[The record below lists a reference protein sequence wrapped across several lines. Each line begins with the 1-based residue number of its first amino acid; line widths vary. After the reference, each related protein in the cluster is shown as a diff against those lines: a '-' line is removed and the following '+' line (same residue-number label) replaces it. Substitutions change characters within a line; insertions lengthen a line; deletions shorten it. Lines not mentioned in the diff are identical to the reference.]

1 MSRSL
6 ATPAVLALSAL
17 LTGCGLFRSGPKLA
31 ESDTIVLADFTN
43 ATGDAGFDGSLN
55 EALAV
60 SLGQS
65 PWLNIISPEKVGEA
79 LRSMGHSPDDAVAGD
94 LAQKVCRQVGA
105 KAYVSGKISKDSE
118 KFSLALH
125 AVDCSTGDSIAD
137 AKNEAAA
144 RNDVI
149 HALGEAAGELR
160 GGLGESRASIQK
172 FNLSLEKAA
181 SPFPEALKAY
191 GQGRKLTREKGAV
204 DGVAPFKKAIE
215 SDPRFALAHSN
226 LAVSYYNLNQNAL
239 AAEEIRQAF
248 ELGDRQTERDR
259 LHVKT
264 LYYDLGTGDVQK
276 AIASYREW
284 TQLYPRDDIAQGNL
298 SSEYFLVG
306 QYEEA
311 AAAAAQAL
319 RLDPGSAAWYENLST
334 AYISLLRLDDAQSI
348 INQAFSRKLDD
359 PSFHADLYALAFLRS
374 DSAAM
379 DREAAWAA
387 GKAGGE
393 DDLLALQADTEAYVG
408 HLKKAR
414 ELSRRAVE
422 SARQAQL
429 AEPAAIW
436 QGLSALRE
444 AVFGFPSE
452 AQGQAAEVLKLAPES
467 RDAQVL
473 AAMDY
478 AAGNDPVRAQ
488 KILDDLR
495 ARYVSNTIVQQVW
508 LPTILAQNEL
518 LRQNPSRAIELL
530 EPVKPFERGQLIGNL
545 SNSCLIPPY
554 LRGQAYLAMKQGMLA
569 LAEFQK
575 IQDSRGVVVNCW
587 AGSLGRLGKARAQ
600 ALGGYVG
607 AARTAYQDFLS
618 LWKDAD
624 PDIPILKSARAEFAK
639 LK

>member
-6 ATPAVLALSAL
+6 AASTVLAVSAL
-17 LTGCGLFRSGPKLA
+17 LAGCDFFSRSAKLA
-31 ESDTIVLADFTN
+31 ESDSIVLADFTN

-65 PWLNIISPEKVGEA
+65 PWLNIISPEKVDEA
-79 LRSMGHSPDDAVAGD
+79 LRSLGHSPGDSVAAD
-94 LAQKVCRQVGA
+94 LSQRVCRQAGA
-105 KAYVSGKISKDSE
+105 KAYVAGKITKESG

-125 AVDCSTGDSIAD
+125 AVDCSTGDSLAD
-137 AKNEAAA
+137 AESRAAT

-149 HALGEAAGELR
+149 HVLGEAAGELR

-172 FNLSLEKAA
+172 FNLPLEKAT
-181 SPFPEALKAY
+181 SSSPEALKAY
-191 GQGRKLTREKGAV
+191 GQGRRLTREKGAV
-204 DGVAPFKKAIE
+204 DGVPFFKKSID

-226 LAVSYYNLNQNAL
+226 LAVGYYNLNQNAL

-276 AIASYREW
+276 AIASYKEW

-311 AAAAAQAL
+311 AASAAEAL
-319 RLDPGSAAWYENLST
+319 RLDPGSAAWYENLAT

-359 PSFHADLYALAFLRS
+359 PSMHSDLYALAFLRG

-379 DREAAWAA
+379 DREVAWAA
-387 GKAGGE
+387 GKPGGE
-393 DDLLALQADTEAYVG
+393 DSLLALQADTEAYVG

-422 SARQAQL
+422 SAKQAQL

-452 AQGQAAEVLKLAPES
+452 AQRQAAEVLKLAPES

-478 AAGNDPVRAQ
+478 AAANDPARAQ

-508 LPTILAQNEL
+508 LPTILAQFEL
-518 LRQNPSRAIELL
+518 LRQNPRKTIELL

-545 SNSCLIPPY
+545 SNSCMIPPY
-554 LRGQAYLAMKQGMLA
+554 LRGQAYLAMKQGMQA

-624 PDIPILKSARAEFAK
+624 PDIPMLKSAHAEFAK

>member
-6 ATPAVLALSAL
+6 VASTVLGLSTL
-17 LTGCGLFRSGPKLA
+17 LTGCGIFHRGAKLA
-31 ESDTIVLADFTN
+31 DSDSIVLAEFAN
-43 ATGDAGFDGSLN
+43 ATGDGGFEGSLN

-65 PWLNIISPEKVGEA
+65 PWLNMISPEKVDEA
-79 LRSMGHSPDDAVAGD
+79 LQAMGHSSGSSVAPD
-94 LAQKVCRQVGA
+94 LAQKVCQRVGA
-105 KAYVSGKISKDSE
+105 KAYVSGNISKDSG

-125 AVDCSTGDSIAD
+125 AVSCATGDSIAD
-137 AKNEAAA
+137 AEGAAA
-144 RNDVI
+144 TRYDVI

-160 GGLGESRASIQK
+160 GDLGESRSSVQK
-172 FNLSLEKAA
+172 FNTPLERAT
-181 SPFPEALKAY
+181 SSSPEALKAY
-191 GQGRKLTREKGAV
+191 GEGRKLTREKGAV
-204 DGVAPFKKAIE
+204 DGVAAFKKSIE
-215 SDPRFALAHSN
+215 ADPRFALAHSN

-239 AAEEIRQAF
+239 AAEEIRLAF

-259 LHVKT
+259 LHVRT

-276 AIASYREW
+276 AIASYQEW
-284 TQLYPRDDIAQGNL
+284 TQLYPRDDIARGNL

-311 AAAAAQAL
+311 AASAAEAL
-319 RLDPGSAAWYENLST
+319 RLDPGSAAWYENLAT
-334 AYISLLRLDDAQSI
+334 AYVSLLRLDDAQSV
-348 INQAFSRKLDD
+348 INQAMSRKLDD
-359 PSFHADLYALAFLRS
+359 PSMHGDLYALAFLRG

-379 DREAAWAA
+379 DHEVAWAA
-387 GKAGGE
+387 GKPGGE
-393 DDLLALQADTEAYVG
+393 DALLALQADTEAYVG

-414 ELSRRAVE
+414 QLSQRAVD
-422 SARQAQL
+422 SAKQAQL
-429 AEPAAIW
+429 TEPAAIW

-444 AVFGFPSE
+444 AVFGFPAE
-452 AQGQAAEVLKLAPES
+452 ARAQAAEVLKFAPES

-473 AAMDY
+473 AAMSY
-478 AAGNDPVRAQ
+478 AAANDQGRAQ

-495 ARYVSNTIVQQVW
+495 ARYVTNTIVQQVW
-508 LPTILAQNEL
+508 LPTILAQFEL
-518 LRQNPSRAIELL
+518 LRPNPAKAIQLL

-554 LRGQAYLAMKQGMLA
+554 LRGQAYLAMKQGMQA

-575 IQDSRGVVVNCW
+575 IQDSRGVVINCW

-600 ALGGYVG
+600 ALSGYAG

>member
-1 MSRSL
+1 
-6 ATPAVLALSAL
+6 
-17 LTGCGLFRSGPKLA
+17 
-31 ESDTIVLADFTN
+31 
-43 ATGDAGFDGSLN
+43 
-55 EALAV
+55 
-60 SLGQS
+60 
-65 PWLNIISPEKVGEA
+65 
-79 LRSMGHSPDDAVAGD
+79 
-94 LAQKVCRQVGA
+94 VGA
-105 KAYVSGKISKDSE
+105 KAYISGRISKDGG
-118 KFSLALH
+118 KFLLGLH
-125 AVDCSTGDSIAD
+125 AVDCATGDSLAD
-137 AKNEAAA
+137 AESAAAA

-149 HALGEAAGELR
+149 HALGVAAGELR
-160 GGLGESRASIQK
+160 GTLGESRSSIQK
-172 FNLSLEKAA
+172 FNLPLEKAT
-181 SPFPEALKAY
+181 SSSPEALKAY
-191 GQGRKLTREKGAV
+191 GEGRKLTREKGAV
-204 DGVAPFKKAIE
+204 DGVASFKKSIE
-215 SDPRFALAHSN
+215 ADPRFALAHSN

-276 AIASYREW
+276 AIASYKEW

-311 AAAAAQAL
+311 AASASEAL
-319 RLDPGSAAWYENLST
+319 RLDPGSAAWYENLAT
-334 AYISLLRLDDAQSI
+334 AYVSLLRLDDAQSV
-348 INQAFSRKLDD
+348 INQALSRTLDD
-359 PSFHADLYALAFLRS
+359 PSMHSDLYALAFLRG

-379 DREAAWAA
+379 DREVTWAA
-387 GKAGGE
+387 GKPGGE
-393 DDLLALQADTEAYVG
+393 DAILALQADTEAYVG

-414 ELSRRAVE
+414 QLSQRAVD

-444 AVFGFPSE
+444 AVFGFPAE
-452 AQGQAAEVLKLAPES
+452 ARTQAAEVLKLAPES

-478 AAGNDPVRAQ
+478 AAANDPARAQ

-495 ARYVSNTIVQQVW
+495 ARYVTNTIVQQVW
-508 LPTILAQNEL
+508 LPTILAQFEL
-518 LRQNPSRAIELL
+518 LRPNPAKAIELL

-554 LRGQAYLAMKQGMLA
+554 LRGQAYLAMKQGMQA

-600 ALGGYVG
+600 ALSGYAG

-624 PDIPILKSARAEFAK
+624 PDIPILKSARAEFDK

>member
-6 ATPAVLALSAL
+6 ATSTVLALCAL
-17 LTGCGLFRSGPKLA
+17 LTGCGLFHNGPKLA

-65 PWLNIISPEKVGEA
+65 PWLNIISPEKVDEA
-79 LRSMGHSPDDAVAGD
+79 LRSMGHPPGDLVAAD
-94 LAQKVCRQVGA
+94 LAQRVCNQVGA
-105 KAYVSGKISKDSE
+105 KAYVSGKILKDSGRL
-118 KFSLALH
+118 SLALH
-125 AVDCSTGDSIAD
+125 ATNCSTGDSLAD
-137 AKNEAAA
+137 ARNEAAT

-149 HALGEAAGELR
+149 HGLGEAAGELR
-160 GGLGESRASIQK
+160 DGLGEPRASIQK
-172 FNLSLEKAA
+172 FNLPLEKAA
-181 SPFPEALKAY
+181 SSSPEALKAY
-191 GQGRKLTREKGAV
+191 SQGRKLTREKGAA

-215 SDPRFALAHSN
+215 ADPRFALAHSN

-306 QYEEA
+306 EYEEA

-348 INQAFSRKLDD
+348 INQAFGRKLDD
-359 PSFHADLYALAFLRS
+359 ASFHSDLYALAFLRG
-374 DSAAM
+374 DPAAM
-379 DREAAWAA
+379 DREVAWAT
-387 GKAGGE
+387 GKPDAE
-393 DDLLALQADTEAYVG
+393 DALLALQADTEAYVG

-414 ELSRRAVE
+414 QLSQRAVE
-422 SARQAQL
+422 SAKRAQL

-452 AQGQAAEVLKLAPES
+452 AQRQAAEVLQLAPES

-478 AAGNDPVRAQ
+478 AAANDQDRAQ
-488 KILDDLR
+488 KVLDDLR

-518 LRQNPSRAIELL
+518 LQQNPARAIELL

-600 ALGGYVG
+600 ALSGYVG